1 MEVDMFPGAN
11 KNIRR
16 LQRIRGIVYVIML
29 LVGLAILG
37 MKTLLAH

>member
-1 MEVDMFPGAN
+1 MFPGAN

-16 LQRIRGIVYVIML
+16 LQRIRNIVYVIML

-37 MKTLLAH
+37 AKTLLAH